1 MWCFYWL
8 KKNHTI
14 LPDKLNYYVLRGI
27 VNQWFSSYLSNRT
40 QTTEIGSHRSTKL
53 NINCGVPQG
62 SVLGL
67 FLLYINDVEYSSS
80 NLQFFLFA
88 DDTNALHAH
97 KDLKTLELTVNAELH
112 NFYNW
117 LTSNKLSLDIK
128 KSNYVIFFPYQK
140 KNNYDPQVNVFD
152 NESSKKVTHE
162 CILTKHVPRPL
173 NIFIL
178 KNLDSMSNEML
189 FCVLRSKFGM
199 GYLKFSKKEK
209 LPGLP
214 GLWILGNE

>member
-1 MWCFYWL
+1 MLTNIVTVIFPW
-8 KKNHTI
+8 KNQGN
-14 LPDKLNYYVLRGI
+14 PWY
-27 VNQWFSSYLSNRT
+27 
-40 QTTEIGSHRSTKL
+40 TEICLIGSYADS
-53 NINCGVPQG
+53 
-62 SVLGL
+62 
-67 FLLYINDVEYSSS
+67 LLR
-80 NLQFFLFA
+80 
-88 DDTNALHAH
+88 
-97 KDLKTLELTVNAELH
+97 TLELTVNAELH

-128 KSNYVIFFPYQK
+128 KSNYLIFLPYQKK
-140 KNNYDPQVNVFD
+140 KNNYDPEVNVFD

-162 CILTKHVPRPL
+162 CLLTKHVPRPL

-189 FCVLRSKFGM
+189 FRMLWSKFGM

-214 GLWILGNE
+214 GLWILGIE